1 MPGLEAMFVGAQ
13 FAGAIVAAIA
23 ALVAWRQRPQPG
35 SLPLTLLMLSVA
47 AWGISAGTKIL
58 VGLEQQVTWQAI
70 EILGAGVSSV
80 LYLVFILEYVR
91 QEKLIRRRM
100 LLLLWLVPVA
110 SALLA
115 YTNERHF
122 LFWNHPPAL
131 PGPGGA
137 LIAWPSLL
145 FVFLLYYYALRLIAT
160 FLLARAILRFSHSS
174 HARAWVLT
182 AGALA
187 PWLSNIAYAVIAPS
201 EQFSPASLELHPLA
215 YAVSGLILG
224 WGILRY
230 RILEIVPLARDLV
243 LEHLRD
249 AIITLDS
256 QNRIV
261 DLNQSAQAMLGVQ
274 RKAVFGKVITDALEP
289 FHPLREIVLNSAIHQ
304 QVHIPLPFDRYYD
317 VENIPVLDKH
327 HQERGWL
334 IVLHDITERK
344 LVEQDLLRSQ
354 ETLDNILKSA
364 PFPLAITSLDDGRIL
379 YANPVGIEFY
389 ELEGKNLSDFQTFR
403 FYDDVSERQ
412 KMVERLKT
420 GEKVD
425 GFELL
430 MRTAGGKPRWVISS
444 FRKITYQGQECLLVA
459 QMDISERKKVEEE
472 LRRGRA
478 QLKLIF
484 DHAGLGIR
492 VTDRYG
498 RYQFVND
505 RWAGMLGIEPD
516 KLIGQEEAA
525 YLHPNHIHYNREQ
538 HRALVQGE
546 IGQVHIENRYIDSQG
561 RAFWGEINVS
571 PTLNDKGQVESTI
584 GFIIDITKRK
594 QAEMALR
601 ETERR
606 FREILENIQ
615 LLAIMLDAA
624 GNITFCNNHI
634 LEVTGWEREEVIG
647 RNWLTY
653 FLGADESA
661 RLDFSRALQRGAIVL
676 RHENS
681 LQTRRGKELIISWT
695 NIALKDEN
703 DSMIGMAG
711 LGQDITERRRA
722 HDAEREQRILA
733 ESLTSTAEILT
744 SSLKFSE
751 TMRLILENV
760 GRVVPHDAANI
771 SLIKGRTVRFVGSRG
786 YEEKGISQQALE
798 STQFNYKSVYNL
810 RQMYETKQ
818 PVVISDTTIEPNWK
832 VFPVSAW
839 IKSYIGAPILVQGK
853 VVGFLSLDSDKP
865 GFFKQAHA
873 QRLAA
878 FSVQAAIAI
887 ENARLFEKS
896 QKLLEDRRK
905 AQARLSRANKRLETK
920 FAEIEQLQAR
930 LREQAIRDP
939 LTGLFNRRYLDETM
953 GREIARAERE
963 HLPISILMFDI
974 DHFKIINDTYGH
986 EAGDMVLKALGGI
999 LLRESRRSDIACR
1012 FGGEEFCII
1021 MIGAPLRI
1029 GQQRAEA
1036 WREAF
1041 SRFSL
1046 RHKQQTLSVTT
1057 SIGVAVYP
1065 EHGTTV
1071 NDVLRAA
1078 DEALYAAKQAGRNRV
1093 EVAPFPVV

>member
-1 MPGLEAMFVGAQ
+1 
-13 FAGAIVAAIA
+13 
-23 ALVAWRQRPQPG
+23 
-35 SLPLTLLMLSVA
+35 
-47 AWGISAGTKIL
+47 
-58 VGLEQQVTWQAI
+58 
-70 EILGAGVSSV
+70 
-80 LYLVFILEYVR
+80 
-91 QEKLIRRRM
+91 
-100 LLLLWLVPVA
+100 
-110 SALLA
+110 
-115 YTNERHF
+115 
-122 LFWNHPPAL
+122 
-131 PGPGGA
+131 
-137 LIAWPSLL
+137 
-145 FVFLLYYYALRLIAT
+145 
-160 FLLARAILRFSHSS
+160 
-174 HARAWVLT
+174 
-182 AGALA
+182 
-187 PWLSNIAYAVIAPS
+187 
-201 EQFSPASLELHPLA
+201 
-215 YAVSGLILG
+215 
-224 WGILRY
+224 
-230 RILEIVPLARDLV
+230 
-243 LEHLRD
+243 
-249 AIITLDS
+249 
-256 QNRIV
+256 
-261 DLNQSAQAMLGVQ
+261 
-274 RKAVFGKVITDALEP
+274 
-289 FHPLREIVLNSAIHQ
+289 
-304 QVHIPLPFDRYYD
+304 
-317 VENIPVLDKH
+317 
-327 HQERGWL
+327 
-334 IVLHDITERK
+334 
-344 LVEQDLLRSQ
+344 
-354 ETLDNILKSA
+354 
-364 PFPLAITSLDDGRIL
+364 
-379 YANPVGIEFY
+379 
-389 ELEGKNLSDFQTFR
+389 
-403 FYDDVSERQ
+403 
-412 KMVERLKT
+412 
-420 GEKVD
+420 
-425 GFELL
+425 
-430 MRTAGGKPRWVISS
+430 
-444 FRKITYQGQECLLVA
+444 
-459 QMDISERKKVEEE
+459 
-472 LRRGRA
+472 
-478 QLKLIF
+478 
-484 DHAGLGIR
+484 
-492 VTDRYG
+492 
-498 RYQFVND
+498 
-505 RWAGMLGIEPD
+505 
-516 KLIGQEEAA
+516 
-525 YLHPNHIHYNREQ
+525 
-538 HRALVQGE
+538 VQGE

-1071 NDVLRAA
+1071 NDVLRVA